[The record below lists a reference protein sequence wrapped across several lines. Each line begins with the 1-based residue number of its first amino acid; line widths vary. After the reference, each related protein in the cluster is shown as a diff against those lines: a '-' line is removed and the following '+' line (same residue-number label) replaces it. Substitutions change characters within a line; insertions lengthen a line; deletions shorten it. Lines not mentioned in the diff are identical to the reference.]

1 MYLKKI
7 KIGNVEL
14 DNNLILAPMAGVT
27 NLPLELYAKNLNLVW
42 YVQKW

>member
-27 NLPLELYAKNLNLVW
+27 NLPL
-42 YVQKW
+42 